1 MLCEELLF
9 SEVKEGEQGKGWR
22 QSSVRLLWD
31 VIYGAL
37 IIWACPLLRELFAWH
52 KAGTSESTQW
62 GDLSVR
68 MRKIPPSEL
77 QGWWQKGSAGSASLL
92 TKAVTKARPEAA
104 KKELNYLAV
113 FIRVGAKQQEKC
125 AGPPIRLVR
134 RLFSPRSDIEVK
146 QSLRGQTSKVLLA
159 IRGFPFLLGTRPF
172 PWPHTPVGLNFCHY
186 WNSDLLIQR
195 ECHNLWCLLNLS
207 QYHFKIFYCILSFT
221 TKSKSYYNALF
232 NRTTL

>member
-9 SEVKEGEQGKGWR
+9 SEVREGKEWR

-31 VIYGAL
+31 VIYRAL
-37 IIWACPLLRELFAWH
+37 IIWACPVLRELFACH

-62 GDLSVR
+62 GDLSV
-68 MRKIPPSEL
+68 MMLKIHPSEL
-77 QGWWQKGSAGSASLL
+77 RGWWQKGSAGSASLL
-92 TKAVTKARPEAA
+92 TKAVTKARLKAA

-134 RLFSPRSDIEVK
+134 RLFSPRSETEVK
-146 QSLRGQTSKVLLA
+146 QSLRRQTSKVLLA
-159 IRGFPFLLGTRPF
+159 VKGFPFLLRTRPF
-172 PWPHTPVGLNFCHY
+172 PWPHTPVGLNFWLY

-195 ECHNLWCLLNLS
+195 EYHDLWCLLNLS
-207 QYHFKIFYCILSFT
+207 Q
-221 TKSKSYYNALF
+221 
-232 NRTTL
+232 